1 MFKKNISFEIT
12 GKYFLLR
19 QNIFVWKNLVCNYIT
34 VRFILFDL
42 NFVYFIMQNKPV
54 VREWDGTNW
63 LDLLIRKNTTKKS
76 LKNSDILI

>member
-76 LKNSDILI
+76 LKNSDIFI